1 MNWLDI
7 VIFTTWVFG
16 FVIGWKIGL
25 FGAIFT
31 TGGLGVGVFL
41 AARFSDNVA
50 EILTN
55 SISSNTVA
63 TVIAYL
69 IILIT
74 VFTLAQILRAVA
86 KSILK
91 MVFLGWI
98 DAVGGITLGLVMG
111 IMLSGALITITSR
124 YASDL
129 PLELLNPAPGETL
142 NDLPLEFLIQRD
154 WIQERLNTS
163 LIESNMVPIF
173 LDIRSAVPGQALGF
187 VPDDFKVALDVLDAQ
202 VNAHE
207 QSAH

>member
-1 MNWLDI
+1 
-7 VIFTTWVFG
+7 
-16 FVIGWKIGL
+16 
-25 FGAIFT
+25 
-31 TGGLGVGVFL
+31 
-41 AARFSDNVA
+41 
-50 EILTN
+50 
-55 SISSNTVA
+55 
-63 TVIAYL
+63 
-69 IILIT
+69 
-74 VFTLAQILRAVA
+74 
-86 KSILK
+86 
-91 MVFLGWI
+91 
-98 DAVGGITLGLVMG
+98 MG